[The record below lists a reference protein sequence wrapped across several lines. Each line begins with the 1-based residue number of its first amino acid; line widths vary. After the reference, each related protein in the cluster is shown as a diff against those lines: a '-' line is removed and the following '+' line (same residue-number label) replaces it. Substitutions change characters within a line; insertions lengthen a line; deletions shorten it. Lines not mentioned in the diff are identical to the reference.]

1 MLPYPFKS
9 CWHWII
15 WNRVLL
21 SLLWNAVR
29 VFLIG
34 TKLVFLLFGV
44 MVVKG
49 LTVSTRTK
57 RIRIHYLIT
66 SSQSDV
72 LAVPNWREIIF
83 WNFVENLEFFPLRQ
97 TNHWKSNPHGPE
109 WTKRKPTRTCS
120 GSRKSRKKFSL
131 NEIKTFWVAVEH
143 VIIKYR
149 GCNYGHDRNNI

>member
-9 CWHWII
+9 SWHWII
-15 WNRVLL
+15 CNRVLL
-21 SLLWNAVR
+21 SRLWNALTVR
-29 VFLIG
+29 VFLIS

-72 LAVPNWREIIF
+72 LAVPNWREISFEILSKF
-83 WNFVENLEFFPLRQ
+83 WNFSHCGIIE
-97 TNHWKSNPHGPE
+97 KSNPRGPK
-109 WTKRKPTRTCS
+109 WTETYTDMYS

-131 NEIKTFWVAVEH
+131 NEIKTFWVAEWGTWLLSTE
-143 VIIKYR
+143 R
-149 GCNYGHDRNNI
+149 M